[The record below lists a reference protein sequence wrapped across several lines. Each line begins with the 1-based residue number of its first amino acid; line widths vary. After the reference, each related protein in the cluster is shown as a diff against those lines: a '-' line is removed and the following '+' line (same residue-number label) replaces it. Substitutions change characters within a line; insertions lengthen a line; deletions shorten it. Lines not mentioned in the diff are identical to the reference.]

1 MIKII
6 FFDIDGTLRPFETGR
21 IPDSAKLAVRR
32 AQRAGIL
39 CAIATGRHWME
50 IYGERLIEELF
61 FDAYVTLDG
70 EFCYL
75 LPHAPRSTAQSPL
88 RDPSFRFDLRAEER
102 LAPEMDP
109 RLGDIVQKIPL
120 PTEQVMAVLR
130 LAERERFPVLIQE
143 ERRIYANL
151 VNEELL
157 RCLYE
162 IRNDIVPPVLP
173 IREAAENPVYMLI
186 PILSY
191 EESLKIPPLIPDC
204 QLVRWSDGRS
214 FDLTKKGINKSSGI
228 DAVLRHLRLSRSE
241 AAAIGDGWNDIDML
255 SRVGLGIAMGNE
267 KPECREA
274 ADHVCPPILE
284 DGLAHAVDWILQRNR
299 EEGVRRKG

>member
-1 MIKII
+1 
-6 FFDIDGTLRPFETGR
+6 
-21 IPDSAKLAVRR
+21 
-32 AQRAGIL
+32 
-39 CAIATGRHWME
+39 
-50 IYGERLIEELF
+50 
-61 FDAYVTLDG
+61 
-70 EFCYL
+70 
-75 LPHAPRSTAQSPL
+75 
-88 RDPSFRFDLRAEER
+88 
-102 LAPEMDP
+102 
-109 RLGDIVQKIPL
+109 
-120 PTEQVMAVLR
+120 MAVLR

-173 IREAAENPVYMLI
+173 IHQAAENPVYMLI

-214 FDLTKKGINKSSGI
+214 FDLTRKGINKSSGI
-228 DAVLRHLRLSRSE
+228 DAILRHLRLSRSE

-255 SRVGLGIAMGNE
+255 SRVGLGIAMGNA

-274 ADHVCPPILE
+274 ADHVCPHILE
-284 DGLAHAVDWILQRNR
+284 DGLAHAVDWILRRNR